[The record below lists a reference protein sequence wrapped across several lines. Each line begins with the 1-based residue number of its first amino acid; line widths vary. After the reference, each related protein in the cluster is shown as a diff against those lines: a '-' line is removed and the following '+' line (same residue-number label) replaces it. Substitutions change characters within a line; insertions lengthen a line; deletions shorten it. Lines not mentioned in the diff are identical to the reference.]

1 MFSPGT
7 GPGAKPYHHFGAYT
21 DQFGIGLGCFWRIGE
36 LGRFGEC
43 FEMPENGQLL
53 GNLLA

>member
-1 MFSPGT
+1 MQL
-7 GPGAKPYHHFGAYT
+7 HRFGAYT

-36 LGRFGEC
+36 LGRFGEH
-43 FEMPENGQLL
+43 FEMPEDGQLL